1 MIEGEV
7 TEDYIPQIVLTVGG
21 RDWIAVV
28 DTGFNGDLELP
39 RSLKD
44 VIDAESIGD
53 SRSELAGGQWVFEE
67 WVETLIEFDGRSV
80 NAAVTFLDSGE
91 GLIGARLLR
100 EHHLGIDFPAGT
112 VRLERRANS

>member
-7 TEDYIPQIVLTVGG
+7 TEDYIPHIVLTIGS
-21 RDWIAVV
+21 REWIAVV

-53 SRSELAGGQWVFEE
+53 SRSELAGGQWVVEE
-67 WVETLIEFDGRSV
+67 WFETMIEFDGRSE
-80 NAAVTFLDSGE
+80 AAVVTFVESDE
-91 GLIGARLLR
+91 VLIGARLLR
-100 EHHLGIDFPAGT
+100 EHHLEINFPAGT
-112 VRLERRANS
+112 VRLERRTNG